1 MQTTTALRQ
10 DKPLKEVNENTGRST
25 ATVRFGGSKQAS
37 SAPGHAVAPG
47 KPIIVSRG
55 LTIGYKLHR
64 ERKKLTALRDIS
76 LTINRGEFVVLV
88 GPSGCGKTTFIN
100 AISGLVEPWEGTI
113 EVNGRPVTGPGPDR
127 AMVFQDYA
135 LMPWRTVESNVR
147 MPFEFQ
153 KLGLSKEEMNERV
166 RRCLELVDLTGF
178 EKSFPYE
185 LSGGMKQRV
194 GIARALVT
202 SPDILLADEPFAAI
216 DAMTRSAMQSEME
229 RIVASTGQTVVFITH
244 SIDEAITLADRV
256 VVISFRPGRIKE
268 IVDINLPR
276 PRFDYDVK
284 ALPEFGQLYDHIWQ
298 LVKDEAMQA
307 SRGAR

>member
-1 MQTTTALRQ
+1 MTLTTTSGL
-10 DKPLKEVNENTGRST
+10 
-25 ATVRFGGSKQAS
+25 
-37 SAPGHAVAPG
+37 SAPSAARAPAAADAPSDREPVIVARD
-47 KPIIVSRG
+47 V
-55 LTIGYKLHR
+55 TIGYQLHR
-64 ERKKLTALRDIS
+64 ERKKLTALRDIT

-147 MPFEFQ
+147 MPFELQ
-153 KLGLSKEEMNERV
+153 KLGLPKPEVAERV
-166 RRCLELVDLTGF
+166 RRYIDLVGLAGF
-178 EKSFPYE
+178 EKSYPYE

-194 GIARALVT
+194 GIARALVGE
-202 SPDILLADEPFAAI
+202 PDILLADEPFAAI
-216 DAMTRSAMQSEME
+216 DAMTREAMQGELE
-229 RIVASTGQTVVFITH
+229 RIVAKTRQTVVFITH

-268 IVDINLPR
+268 IVEVNLPR
-276 PRFDYDVK
+276 PRFDRDLK
-284 ALPEFGQLYDHIWQ
+284 ILPEYGELHDHIWR
-298 LVKDEAMQA
+298 LVKDEALQSA
-307 SRGAR
+307 RGAGR